1 MGGMGLFAKLTSIVA
16 ITASVGLGTG
26 GTATAAVQQVR
37 VDGPAASGL
46 PPYVAFISPVTAERL
61 GKSWREGCPVGPDQL
76 RLVNL
81 SVLGFDGRVYRGEL
95 IVADAVATEV
105 ARTFADLYF
114 NRYPI
119 ERMETV
125 EKYDADDD
133 KSMEA
138 NNSSAF
144 NCRPITGG
152 TAWSNHSYG
161 RAIDINT
168 VQNPYISPS
177 GTVYPPNGAPY
188 VDRTRTDPGLIHA
201 GDSTVLAF
209 ESRGWDWGGYWTSPI
224 DYQHFEKP

>member
-1 MGGMGLFAKLTSIVA
+1 MGILKKLTSIVA
-16 ITASVGLGTG
+16 IAASVGLGTG
-26 GTATAAVQQVR
+26 VASATEQVAR
-37 VDGPAASGL
+37 VDGPGAAGL
-46 PPYVAFISPVTAERL
+46 PPYVAFIHPVCAERL

-76 RLVNL
+76 RLINL
-81 SVLGFDGRVYRGEL
+81 SVLGFDGKVYRGEL
-95 IVADAVATEV
+95 IVNAAVATEV

-114 NRYPI
+114 NRFPI
-119 ERMETV
+119 QRMETV

-138 NNSSAF
+138 NNTSAF

-152 TAWSNHSYG
+152 TSWSNHSYG

-168 VQNPYISPS
+168 VQNPYISGS
-177 GTVYPPNGAPY
+177 GAVYPPNGKPY

-201 GDSTVLAF
+201 DDSTVRAF
-209 ESRGWDWGGYWTSPI
+209 TSRGWDWGGYWDSPI